1 MQLIVAHITFSWKN
15 ISSIVT
21 KELSSHTHKY
31 IIYIH
36 TNVYKT
42 IVKHF
47 HMKWTMVDIFVFCLI
62 ISANLCIEGS
72 SWEFLFCFLFF
83 FSLFLSF
90 FYVCEVFKHACKG
103 DTFVSNVIL
112 ITGCLTKN
120 QGLNSIFINFLHW
133 KAWLFSADVTWMCM
147 YVCDIES
154 IWMCVS
160 AH

>member
-1 MQLIVAHITFSWKN
+1 MWHILLSPEKTFRVLWPKN
-15 ISSIVT
+15 CH
-21 KELSSHTHKY
+21 HTHTS
-31 IIYIH
+31 IYIYIY

-83 FSLFLSF
+83 FSLFLF

-103 DTFVSNVIL
+103 DTFVSNFIL

-120 QGLNSIFINFLHW
+120 QGLNSIFIIFLHW

-147 YVCDIES
+147 YVWHWIYLNVYECTL
-154 IWMCVS
+154 M
-160 AH
+160 